1 MFIIRAEKGRL
12 STIDRSRLPDSLEED
27 RRHAFVTDAAIHV
40 INQQSIA
47 SLTLDLYYKYRDDA
61 EAIKNLS
68 VDLNTFRPTFV
79 IDEEL
84 DEPYC
89 EEEY

>member
-1 MFIIRAEKGRL
+1 MIRAQKERL
-12 STIDRSRLPDSLEED
+12 STIDRSRLPDSIEED

-40 INQQSIA
+40 INQHSIG
-47 SLTLDLYYKYRDDA
+47 SLTLDLYEKYRNDP

-68 VDLNTFRPTFV
+68 VDVNTFRPTFV

-89 EEEY
+89 EEEF